1 MLQNEKV
8 DRKNGQVKENLN
20 FDHENARLMAEE
32 ETYFQE
38 YANKVFSEQ
47 KIKDP
52 SGNHFPLIKAANE
65 GPGGGCGPRFEG
77 KSGYR
82 PSYIVCD
89 STGVQL
95 PNYSQDTAARS
106 KIQGR
111 PGHSFKRLGFNW

>member
-1 MLQNEKV
+1 MK
-8 DRKNGQVKENLN
+8 GNLD
-20 FDHENARLMAEE
+20 FDHENTRLMAEE
-32 ETYFQE
+32 ETYFQD
-38 YANKVFSEQ
+38 YAKKVLNEQ
-47 KIKDP
+47 KVKDP

-65 GPGGGCGPRFEG
+65 GPGGGRGPRFDG

-95 PNYSQDTAARS
+95 PTYSQDSVARS

-111 PGHSFKRLGFNW
+111 PGQSFKRLGFNW